1 MNNLKSI
8 KDHFK
13 YFPLNSG
20 SGNYNMT
27 KEEGGKTFSITVI
40 PGDGIGPEVTQQSVH
55 VLNAIAHKFHHQ
67 FNYQYCLMGAVAIDE
82 TGSPLPDA
90 TIEACLS
97 SDAVLF
103 GAIGHPKYDNDPTAK
118 VRPEQGLLKLRKA
131 LQLFSNIRP
140 VTTYPSLQ
148 HLSPLKKQ
156 RLEDVDFVIYRELV
170 GGIYFGEK
178 KTNEDQTWASD
189 GCEYTKE
196 EIERIAHQAFR
207 AAMQRRKK
215 LTLVDKANVLET
227 SRLWRKVVKD
237 IALEYPDVQL
247 DFLFVD
253 NAAMQIILNPKQFD
267 VVLTENLFGDIISD
281 EASVISGSLGL
292 LPSASVGVSTALFE
306 PIHGSYPQAAGKDIA
321 NPLGS
326 VLSAAMMLD
335 YLQLPA
341 EAKLVRE
348 AVQWT
353 IENMFV
359 TKDIDP
365 VNFYFTSTVGD
376 LICEYING
384 RVSGVFS
391 QENVELR
398 KSTII

>member
-1 MNNLKSI
+1 MNTESHLQDNI
-8 KDHFK
+8 
-13 YFPLNSG
+13 N
-20 SGNYNMT
+20 T
-27 KEEGGKTFSITVI
+27 GKTFSITVI
-40 PGDGIGPEVTQQSVH
+40 PGDGIGPEVTQQSVN
-55 VLNAIAHKFHHQ
+55 VLNAIAHKFGHQ
-67 FNYQYCLMGAVAIDE
+67 FNYQYCLMGAVAIDQ
-82 TGSPLPDA
+82 TGNPLPDE
-90 TIEACLS
+90 TIESCLN

-140 VTTYPSLQ
+140 ITTYPSLH
-148 HLSPLKKQ
+148 HLSPLKQKQ
-156 RLEDVDFVIYRELV
+156 LEDVDFVIYRELV

-196 EIERIAHQAFR
+196 EIERIAHQAF
-207 AAMQRRKK
+207 ASAMQRRKK

-237 IALEYPDVQL
+237 IAPQYPEVAV

-267 VVLTENLFGDIISD
+267 VILTENLFGDIISD

-326 VLSAAMMLD
+326 ILSAAMLLD
-335 YLQLPA
+335 YLKLPE
-341 EAKLVRE
+341 EAKLVRN
-348 AVQWT
+348 AAQWT

-365 VNFYFTSTVGD
+365 VNFYFTSTVGE
-376 LICEYING
+376 LICEYVQG